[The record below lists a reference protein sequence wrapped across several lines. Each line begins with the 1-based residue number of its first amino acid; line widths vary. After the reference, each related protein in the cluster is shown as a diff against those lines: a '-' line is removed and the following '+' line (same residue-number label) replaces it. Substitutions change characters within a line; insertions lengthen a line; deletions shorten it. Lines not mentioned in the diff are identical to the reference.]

1 MVKTS
6 RPITRPSLEKPEEE
20 NVLVYHQILAR
31 IQMGKIANIVLAF
44 LVTGFLVGDAYGEG
58 EVYYCTETEV
68 IGFEYDK
75 NRGAYSQ
82 SPVKA
87 DRYKMNFD
95 RASRTI
101 QLSLDSLPPD
111 APIELSKSKFLCTWL
126 QGFPNQLTCH
136 QGFSHFNFNTENGWV
151 FQYLWICILFGS

>member
-1 MVKTS
+1 LVKTS
-6 RPITRPSLEKPEEE
+6 RPITRPSLEKLEEE

-31 IQMGKIANIVLAF
+31 IQMGKITNIALAF
-44 LVTGFLVGDAYGEG
+44 LVTGF
-58 EVYYCTETEV
+58 
-68 IGFEYDK
+68 K

-126 QGFPNQLTCH
+126 QGFPNQLMCH